1 MTDKR
6 KLRLMQ
12 DALDKAL
19 SPDAEQELNYILDTD
34 PEDAAQFDRLQRV
47 EMLLSAAPHERAPER
62 LALTIMARLAEAA
75 KTETKVQASPEITE
89 EMMQTAIQLVTIA
102 ALPMLVGAGWM
113 LLNAQSDPEMLE
125 TVLYHVAALL
135 MLVIDVM
142 EVMMEKA
149 QSVYSDDP
157 ELAMALLTMIP
168 VLLLALIQE
177 VMDINEDS
185 DDREK

>member
-1 MTDKR
+1 MTDNRKR
-6 KLRLMQ
+6 QLMQ

-19 SPDAEQELNYILDTD
+19 SPEAEQELNLILDSD
-34 PEDAAQFDRLQRV
+34 PEEAAQFDRLQRLDL
-47 EMLLSAAPHERAPER
+47 LLSTAPHERAPER
-62 LALTIMARLAEAA
+62 LAITIMARLAEAA
-75 KTETKVQASPEITE
+75 KTETKVQVAPEITE
-89 EMMQTAIQLVTIA
+89 EMMQTAIQLVTVA

-135 MLVIDVM
+135 MLVMDVM

-149 QSVYSDDP
+149 QSVYAEDP

-177 VMDINEDS
+177 VMDITEDG
-185 DDREK
+185 DNQE